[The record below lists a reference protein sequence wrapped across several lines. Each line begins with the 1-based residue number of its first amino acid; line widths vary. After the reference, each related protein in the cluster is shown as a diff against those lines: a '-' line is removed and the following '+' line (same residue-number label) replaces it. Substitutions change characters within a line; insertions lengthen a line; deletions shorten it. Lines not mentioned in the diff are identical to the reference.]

1 MDDDGYSGSRRR
13 LLIVHDG
20 RLSEVKMDGLGAGVS
35 LLPLRSTMMVHHNIR
50 CTIAA
55 ADQKRAYP
63 TAVSIGVTARM
74 IWEVCWLT
82 VTIEERRRRLYD
94 GRTIRW
100 IVATSFISGG
110 VV

>member
-1 MDDDGYSGSRRR
+1 MAWRRCLGTSPTIDDDGAPQHPVY
-13 LLIVHDG
+13 H
-20 RLSEVKMDGLGAGVS
+20 
-35 LLPLRSTMMVHHNIR
+35 
-50 CTIAA
+50 IAA

-74 IWEVCWLT
+74 IWEVCGLT
-82 VTIEERRRRLYD
+82 VAIEERRRRFYD

-110 VV
+110 GRSEVG